1 MPFVKVG
8 EENIFFSKKDTG
20 SDHNLLLI
28 HGSGG
33 DHMHWPHQVRHLPDI
48 NVFAIDL
55 PGHGRSEGQGRD
67 TVDAYADFTAAFV
80 SALNLNKVTLA
91 GHSLGGAIAQ
101 SLAFRVPEWLAR
113 IILVGTGARLRVA
126 PGMIDGVLSDFH
138 VAANLI
144 CEYAYGPD
152 APASLVQAARETL
165 LKVDPKVVHGDFSAC
180 DQFDVMEKISEISLP
195 TLVISGA
202 ADQMT
207 PAKYGEYLYQHIPGA
222 RFSVIEDGGHM
233 MGLEKP
239 EALAECMVNFL
250 RG

>member
-20 SDHNLLLI
+20 SNQNLLLI

-33 DHMHWPHQVRHLPDI
+33 DHMHWPYQVRHLPSI

-55 PGHGRSEGQGRD
+55 PGHGRSEGQGYSS
-67 TVDAYADFTAAFV
+67 VDAYADFTAAFV
-80 SALNLNKVTLA
+80 SALNLKKVTLA

-101 SLAFRVPEWLAR
+101 CLAFRVPDWLAR
-113 IILVGTGARLRVA
+113 IILLGTGARLRVA
-126 PGMIDGVLSDFH
+126 PAMLEGVLSDFQG
-138 VAANLI
+138 AADLI
-144 CEYAYGPD
+144 CEHAYGPD
-152 APASLVQAARETL
+152 APSSLVQAAREAL
-165 LKVDPKVVHGDFSAC
+165 LKVDPKVIHGDFSAC
-180 DQFDVMEKISEISLP
+180 DQFDVMEKIGEISLP
-195 TLVISGA
+195 TLVISGT

-207 PAKYGEYLYQHIPGA
+207 PVKYGEYLYQHIPGS
-222 RFSVIEDGGHM
+222 RFSVIENGGHM

-239 EALAECMVNFL
+239 EAVAEYMADFL